1 MQRKRIQRKRQPPK
15 RTKSKKPGKKPPV
28 SFSEMFLNWIIIVLA
43 GVILVFFISLIG
55 KVFSNTDFLSHEESA
70 GTEQTEKVQQIIRIE
85 VLNGCGEQGIAAI
98 FTDYLRAQSF
108 DVVNTDNYRNFEV
121 DSSFVIDRLSL
132 QRIYGNRL
140 AESLGITLNR
150 VEPILSEEMAL
161 EATLVLGKDYQ
172 SLTGFSVSETDSK

>member
-1 MQRKRIQRKRQPPK
+1 MP
-15 RTKSKKPGKKPPV
+15 
-28 SFSEMFLNWIIIVLA
+28 
-43 GVILVFFISLIG
+43 
-55 KVFSNTDFLSHEESA
+55 D
-70 GTEQTEKVQQIIRIE
+70 TEQTENIQQIIRIE
-85 VLNGCGEQGIAAI
+85 VLNGCGEKGIAAI

-132 QRIYGNRL
+132 ERIYGNRL

-172 SLTGFSVSETDSK
+172 SLT